1 MVENGLAPSDIADI
15 VSAYSVGYNSETN
28 VNPAVPHKAIYP
40 KKSSSDAPYSLTETQ
55 LREVIYI
62 PSTFTYG
69 KKPPVTLVPGTSSK
83 GGETYG
89 ANYIKLLTGTSYA
102 DPVWLNIPG
111 FLLGDAQVN
120 AVLRSHAINYISA
133 DFHGTVQAYATCP
146 EFPTLPCPPAV
157 IQQEYNSNFI
167 VTLRSDGG
175 DSAYVPTT
183 GVYSGTGDEIVEPQQ
198 GTDASAY
205 IHDVRNAGVSNNE
218 LQIICNGQPA
228 GSLYTH

>member
-1 MVENGLAPSDIADI
+1 MDQVEAAIPTATPTSIPDATSVVVSIFSAKPTNLYENVIEMVENGLAPSDIADI

-120 AVLRSHAINYISA
+120 AEYVATPSIIFLQISMAQSKPTPPAQNSQHFHAHPQSSNKNTILTSLSPFA
-133 DFHGTVQAYATCP
+133 PTVEIQLMFQRQAYIAGP
-146 EFPTLPCPPAV
+146 
-157 IQQEYNSNFI
+157 
-167 VTLRSDGG
+167 
-175 DSAYVPTT
+175 
-183 GVYSGTGDEIVEPQQ
+183 GTK
-198 GTDASAY
+198 
-205 IHDVRNAGVSNNE
+205 
-218 LQIICNGQPA
+218 L
-228 GSLYTH
+228 